1 MTPSQDIQIQEQ
13 RVGVIRSG
21 VLLESNPEGVFFY
34 DGYWIAEK
42 RVHGKSRRK
51 HFPVKQYGEASRQM
65 AIDARNQMERKSA
78 QKIKCQHCGAEFVY
92 LNKKGIGRV
101 PKFCAPK
108 CRVANFTKRFREK
121 THTAY
126 RSKER
131 HINRLGFGLVIKS
144 QNGMKWEE
152 AISAVNSANS
162 SEVVNFQD
170 IEFFWNGI
178 SLETPV
184 AGDATL
190 ADILPDENGQEYT
203 DEPTDEP
210 TDEKREY
217 VKKLLST
224 LTENE
229 RKIIMLRISGKTG
242 PETGR
247 ILGFTKQNV
256 SVSEKNAMEKLG
268 LQKLARFKLFARP
281 SRPHLLSNVSS

>member
-1 MTPSQDIQIQEQ
+1 MDSDNQTDSAKT
-13 RVGVIRSG
+13 VGSG
-21 VLLESNPEGVFFY
+21 DLLECNPEGVFFY

-51 HFPVKQYGEASRQM
+51 HFPVKQYGEAARQM

-131 HINRLGFGLVIKS
+131 HINRLGFGLEIKS

-178 SLETPV
+178 ALEAPV

-203 DEPTDEP
+203 DESADESA
-210 TDEKREY
+210 DEKREY

-224 LTENE
+224 LTDTE

-256 SVSEKNAMEKLG
+256 SVSEQAALKKLG
-268 LQKLARFKLFARP
+268 LQKLARHKLFVCP
-281 SRPHLLSNVSS
+281 TRPHLHSNV